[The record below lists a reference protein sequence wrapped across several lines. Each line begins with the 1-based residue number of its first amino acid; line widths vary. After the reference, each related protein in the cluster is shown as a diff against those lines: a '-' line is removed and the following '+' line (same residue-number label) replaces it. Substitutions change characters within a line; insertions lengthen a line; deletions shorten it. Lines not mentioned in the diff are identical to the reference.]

1 MNQKDYYQLLG
12 VERNLGHQQIK
23 EAYRRLAFEYH
34 PDRNKGDIS
43 AVEKMKELNEA
54 YAVLSDPE
62 KRKRYDSLNQQY
74 GYDAYDHFRQGYS
87 EQDIFRG
94 SDINQIFEEM
104 TRQFGFRNFNDL
116 FREFYG
122 PGYQTFEFRRP
133 GVFGRG
139 FIFTGFPFGEQS
151 GQQVFPS
158 AQTGLISRTIGQA
171 GWLSCEKRHFKGWD
185 AGQVGDRHDVIT
197 LSQEDAKRGAKVS
210 YIDRDT
216 SRQLIVTVPAGVRE
230 GQTIRLKGGVKNN
243 MYDTVT
249 GDLYL
254 KVQFRKSI
262 FDKAKSL
269 YNKLTDKTLR

>member
-1 MNQKDYYQLLG
+1 MKQKDFYKILG
-12 VERNLGHQQIK
+12 VEKTADSKQIK
-23 EAYRRLAFEYH
+23 EAYRRLAFEFH
-34 PDRNKGDIS
+34 PDRNKGDLG

-62 KRKRYDSLNQQY
+62 KRMRYDSMNQQY

-87 EQDIFRG
+87 DQDIFRG

-139 FIFTGFPFGEQS
+139 FIFTGFPFGRHSDQGIS
-151 GQQVFPS
+151 SS
-158 AQTGLISRTIGQA
+158 ARTGLVTGLLGKLA
-171 GWLSCEKRHFKGWD
+171 GYLVKKALKGWD
-185 AGQVGDRHDVIT
+185 AGQATDRYDVIN
-197 LSQEDAKRGAKVS
+197 LSQENVKRGGKVS
-210 YIDRDT
+210 YVDRTT

-230 GQTIRLKGGVKNN
+230 GQTIRLKGAAGINRDGAN
-243 MYDTVT
+243 A

-254 KVQFRKSI
+254 KVQFGKGLVQT
-262 FDKAKSL
+262 AKEL
-269 YNKLTDKTLR
+269 YNKFLSR

>member
-1 MNQKDYYQLLG
+1 MTQKDYYKILG
-12 VERNLGHQQIK
+12 VEKTADSKQIK
-23 EAYRRLAFEYH
+23 EAYRKLAFEFH
-34 PDRNKGDIS
+34 PDRNKGDLS

-62 KRKRYDSLNQQY
+62 KRSRYETMNQQY
-74 GYDAYDHFRQGYS
+74 GYDAYDRFRQGYS

-139 FIFTGFPFGEQS
+139 FIFSVFPFGRQS
-151 GQQVFPS
+151 GQGTFSSVR
-158 AQTGLISRTIGQA
+158 TGLVTGLLGKLA
-171 GWLSCEKRHFKGWD
+171 GYLANKAFKGWD
-185 AGQVGDRHDVIT
+185 AGQATDRYDVIT
-197 LSQEDAKRGAKVS
+197 LNREDARHGGKVS
-210 YIDRDT
+210 YVDRTT
-216 SRQLIVTVPAGVRE
+216 SRQLMVTVPAGVRE
-230 GQTIRLKGGVKNN
+230 GQTIRLKGAAGVNGDRAKA
-243 MYDTVT
+243 

-254 KVQFRKSI
+254 KVQFRRGLLET
-262 FDKAKSL
+262 AKEI
-269 YNKLTDKTLR
+269 YNKFLSK